1 MVKVIQAF
9 LQGLDKPIMLW
20 LLSLKPIHGY
30 GLIKELRRL
39 TGRRLKPSVVYPF
52 LHWLEKEGFA
62 LGEWVEKGKR
72 KVKYYSLTEKG
83 ERLLSRVR
91 ELFKRPIKEIIMDL
105 LTGEPRRC

>member
-1 MVKVIQAF
+1 MVKVIRAF

-20 LLSLKPIHGY
+20 LLSLKPRHGY

-62 LGEWVEKGKR
+62 LGEWMEKGKR

-83 ERLLSRVR
+83 ESLLVKVRDFFSKPIRVVIADLLS
-91 ELFKRPIKEIIMDL
+91 EQKEK
-105 LTGEPRRC
+105 